1 MALWRQAW
9 GVAETLESRIS
20 SLLTETAAQE
30 AAAEGLLAE
39 GYARALKLDAERLS
53 LERRITAL
61 AARADDPDAARELR
75 RAWLRHRTL
84 AAELRELRRLLR
96 RLKDA
101 ASF

>member
-1 MALWRQAW
+1 MN
-9 GVAETLESRIS
+9 ETLEHRIS
-20 SLLTETAAQE
+20 SFIEEHSDDEPAD
-30 AAAEGLLAE
+30 GLLAE
-39 GYARALKLDAERLS
+39 GYARALKLDSERLM

-84 AAELRELRRLLR
+84 NAELRELRTLLR

-101 ASF
+101 AAL

>member
-1 MALWRQAW
+1 M
-9 GVAETLESRIS
+9 AETLETRIS
-20 SLLTETAAQE
+20 SLLAETASRE

-39 GYARALKLDAERLS
+39 GYAHALKLDAERLS

-61 AARADDPDAARELR
+61 AARADDGDAARELR

-84 AAELRELRRLLR
+84 AGELRDLRRLLR

-101 ASF
+101 AAV

>member
-1 MALWRQAW
+1 M
-9 GVAETLESRIS
+9 AETLESRIS
-20 SLLTETAAQE
+20 TMLTEPVAP
-30 AAAEGLLAE
+30 EGDVESLLAE

-61 AARADDPDAARELR
+61 AARADDPEAARELR

-84 AAELRELRRLLR
+84 GRDLRELRRLLR

-101 ASF
+101 AAF